1 MAGRGERGR
10 LTREQVLQAALG
22 LADSGGIASLSM
34 RKLGVEL
41 GVEAMSLYHHV
52 ANKEALL
59 DAMVDAVFAEIE
71 LPPVHPPE
79 PAASSGSAASGAAAS
94 GAAEPYWRTA
104 MRLRAFS
111 AREVIKRHPWAAGMM
126 ASRTNPGPGTLRH
139 HDTVLGILRVG
150 GFPVPLAAHAFSAID
165 AYVYG
170 FTLQEVALPF
180 RTPEET
186 EQVASAILA
195 MMPAEVYPHFVELAV
210 EHVLKPGYDYGEEF
224 GYGLDLVL
232 DGLARAQTAS

>member
-10 LTREQVLQAALG
+10 LGREQVLRAAFA

-34 RKLGVEL
+34 RKLGGEL

-59 DAMVDAVFAEIE
+59 DAMVDAVFAEIT
-71 LPPVHPPE
+71 LPPLPDRRDGPE
-79 PAASSGSAASGAAAS
+79 ADGGPGAA
-94 GAAEPYWRTA
+94 GWRVA
-104 MRLRAFS
+104 MRDRAYS
-111 AREVIKRHPWAAGMM
+111 AREVIRRHPWAAGMM
-126 ASRTNPGPGTLRH
+126 ASRVNPGPATLRH
-139 HDTVLGILRVG
+139 HDTVLGLLRLG

-180 RTPEET
+180 RTPEES
-186 EQVASAILA
+186 EQVAGAILA
-195 MMPAEVYPHFVELAV
+195 QMPVEQYPHFVELAV
-210 EHVLKPGYDYGEEF
+210 EHVLKPGYDYGDEF
-224 GYGLDLVL
+224 GYGLDLIL
-232 DGLARAQTAS
+232 DGLERALDAVSG

>member
-1 MAGRGERGR
+1 MAGRRERGR
-10 LTREQVLQAALG
+10 LSREQVLQAALA
-22 LADSGGIASLSM
+22 LADARGIAVLSM

-71 LPPVHPPE
+71 LPAIHPPQ
-79 PAASSGSAASGAAAS
+79 PDGAQAS
-94 GAAEPYWRTA
+94 AAEPYWRGA
-104 MRLRAFS
+104 MRDRAFS
-111 AREVIKRHPWAAGMM
+111 ARAAITRHPWAAGMM
-126 ASRTNPGPGTLRH
+126 ASRTTPGPATLRH
-139 HDTVLGILRVG
+139 HDTVIGILRAA

-180 RTPEET
+180 RTPEES
-186 EQVASAILA
+186 ERVAAAILA
-195 MMPAEVYPHFVELAV
+195 TMPAERYPHFVELAV

-232 DGLARAQTAS
+232 DGLARALA

>member
-10 LTREQVLQAALG
+10 LTREQVLQAALA

-71 LPPVHPPE
+71 LPAVQPPE
-79 PAASSGSAASGAAAS
+79 QPPGSAATATAAA
-94 GAAEPYWRTA
+94 APDPEPYWRTA
-104 MRLRAFS
+104 MRDRAFS

-126 ASRTNPGPGTLRH
+126 ASRANPGPALLRH
-139 HDTVLGILRVG
+139 HDTVIGVLRVA

-186 EQVASAILA
+186 EQVAGAILA
-195 MMPAEVYPHFVELAV
+195 MMPAEAYPHFVELAV

-232 DGLARAQTAS
+232 DGLARALDAP